1 MFWNYVSLQAFPD
14 PVIIAGSQPQIKEL
28 SVKHLIIR
36 IFC

>member
-1 MFWNYVSLQAFPD
+1 MFWNYVSWQVFPD
-14 PVIIAGSQPQIKEL
+14 PVIIARSQPQIKEL